1 MAECCFFLS
10 PGGDAYENLARDE
23 LILNELA
30 PGRVA
35 LYLYVNNNAVIIGR
49 NQNPYLECDL
59 KRMDE
64 DGVQLVRRV
73 SGGGAVYHDGG
84 NLNYSFIAPGDLY
97 DEARQTGV
105 VLKALK
111 ALGVQ
116 AEVSGRNDISCGGL
130 KFSGNAFAARGEN
143 RQHHGTLLIAS
154 DLSKLSRYLTPSR
167 LKLEAKGIKS
177 VRARVCNLSEIVP
190 GLSVSQAAQALKDA
204 FREEYGAPD
213 ALSFD
218 AGQEARLEALKQKH
232 ASRAWLKDETPAFDV
247 SFEGR
252 VSWGQVRLMMNV
264 RQGAIAACRVYS
276 DSLDTALPQRIAVL
290 GCGARFERDALS
302 AALASGGAQAEELL
316 ALINIAE

>member
-1 MAECCFFLS
+1 MAESCFFQS
-10 PGGDAYENLARDE
+10 PSGDAYENLARDE
-23 LILNELA
+23 LLLNELG

-35 LYLYVNNNAVIIGR
+35 LYLYVNDNAVIIGR

-84 NLNYSFIAPGDLY
+84 NLNYSFIASRELY
-97 DEARQTGV
+97 DEVRQTGV
-105 VLKALK
+105 VLKALS

-143 RQHHGTLLIAS
+143 RQHHGTLLIVS
-154 DLSKLSRYLTPSR
+154 DLSRLGRYLTPSR

-177 VRARVCNLSEIVP
+177 VRARVCNLSEIAP
-190 GLSVSQAAQALKDA
+190 GLTVAKAAQALKDA
-204 FREEYGAPD
+204 FAAEYGVP
-213 ALSFD
+213 
-218 AGQEARLEALKQKH
+218 EALKLNEEQKARLTALWQKH

-252 VSWGQVRLMMNV
+252 ISWGQVRIMMNV
-264 RQGAIAACRVYS
+264 QQGVLAACRVYS
-276 DSLDTALPQRIAVL
+276 DSLDTALPQTIEGL
-290 GCGARFERDALS
+290 LTGQRFEREALIQ
-302 AALASGGAQAEELL
+302 ALALGGERARELAELL
-316 ALINIAE
+316 DIAK